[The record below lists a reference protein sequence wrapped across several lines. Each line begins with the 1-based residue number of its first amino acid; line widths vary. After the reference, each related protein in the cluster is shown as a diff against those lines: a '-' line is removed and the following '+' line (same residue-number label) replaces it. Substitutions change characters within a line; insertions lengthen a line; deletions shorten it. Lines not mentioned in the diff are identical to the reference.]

1 MKSYEAKREYN
12 REYKRKRRL
21 DPKFKAADL
30 RRNMLTWRRKNNS
43 DAKLLDRSRRN
54 ETFQHLRNSGIS
66 CTKIAAILG
75 VHVNT
80 VLRNTRAT
88 PEDKG

>member
-30 RRNMLTWRRKNNS
+30 RRKH
-43 DAKLLDRSRRN
+43 A
-54 ETFQHLRNSGIS
+54 HL
-66 CTKIAAILG
+66 
-75 VHVNT
+75 
-80 VLRNTRAT
+80 AT
-88 PEDKG
+88 QE